1 MALYTGSVHVSGQIA
16 TGFQNCVIDLIAWMA
31 NTKHLRNN
39 FTRRATQDQGKGLRG
54 MICIDFQ
61 ELCVMRFSLYAHLT
75 FLLDSRK
82 SWRGRSHV
90 IFVAEQEW
98 VIVVIPKK
106 T

>member
-1 MALYTGSVHVSGQIA
+1 MELITGNAHVSGQIA

-54 MICIDFQ
+54 MICIDFP
-61 ELCVMRFSLYAHLT
+61 ELCVMGFSLYARPSYLN
-75 FLLDSRK
+75 LLK
-82 SWRGRSHV
+82 LLEV
-90 IFVAEQEW
+90 TEV
-98 VIVVIPKK
+98 

>member
-1 MALYTGSVHVSGQIA
+1 MARFTGSVHASGQTA

-31 NTKHLRNN
+31 NTKQLRNN
-39 FTRRATQDQGKGLRG
+39 FTRRATQDQGNGLRG
-54 MICIDFQ
+54 MSCIDFQ
-61 ELCVMRFSLYAHLT
+61 GRYVMRFSLYAHLT
-75 FLLDSRK
+75 FLFDSRK

-98 VIVVIPKK
+98 VVVVIPKK